1 MIKDSFCCSNC
12 FNNQYIKNF
21 IEEHAEE
28 EGNCPYCRSTNV
40 QMISLE
46 TLGKYL
52 RDCIEKAYESC
63 DDGTGAMYD
72 SEEKKYVGPD
82 GEEATTYSIRVIL
95 MDEEMIF
102 NDDTITTT
110 LLDDLFENL
119 YSYREIQK
127 GAEDP
132 FDDIDSPM
140 WVIRDDL
147 YGDEQTRV
155 FHAWES
161 FKHMIKHYSRFF
173 EPQGCNL
180 REDYLGRMD
189 PYIYEFITDVPSGT
203 SFYRARKTDKNLLPI
218 KRIEP
223 CSQMG
228 PPPAIYAK
236 TNRMSPA
243 GIPYLYL
250 ASDQETTLKEC
261 RIDSGEEAI
270 IAEFISQTKLQIL
283 DLSTNKYFAPD
294 SIFDPEYDHDNTWMN
309 SFWRSFVKEIS
320 EPVSEDKEDHSYEY
334 AATQLVAEYYRTKG
348 YDGICFKSSVGPG
361 KNYVFFMGPDP
372 EYTTNAYPY
381 PFNGEYYFDNLP
393 ILDVFTDVFRIN
405 TIYHVD
411 GKLNIINTRKI

>member
-12 FNNQYIKNF
+12 FNNQYIKKY
-21 IEEHAEE
+21 IEDNAEE
-28 EGNCPYCRSTNV
+28 EGNCPYCGSANV
-40 QMISLE
+40 QLVSLE
-46 TLGKYL
+46 TMGKYL
-52 RDCIEKAYESC
+52 RDCIEKAYEGC

-72 SEEKKYVGPD
+72 SEEKMYLGPN
-82 GEEATTYSIRVIL
+82 GEEATTYSIREIL
-95 MDEEMIF
+95 TEEEMIL
-102 NDDTITTT
+102 NDNTVESSLIE
-110 LLDDLFENL
+110 DLFENL

-140 WVIRDDL
+140 WVIKDDL

-173 EPQGCNL
+173 EPQGFNL
-180 REDYLGRMD
+180 REDYLERMD
-189 PYIYEFITDVPSGT
+189 PYIYDFITDVPSGT
-203 SFYRARKTDKNLLPI
+203 GFYRARKTDKNLLPI
-218 KRIEP
+218 ERIEP
-223 CSQMG
+223 YSQMG
-228 PPPAIYAK
+228 PPPAVYAK

-261 RIDSGEEAI
+261 RIDSDEEAI
-270 IAEFISQTKLQIL
+270 IAEFISTEELQIL
-283 DLSTNKYFAPD
+283 DLSTNKYFASD
-294 SIFDPEYDHDNTWMN
+294 SIFDPEYNHDNTWMN
-309 SFWRSFVKEIS
+309 SFWKSFIKEIS

-372 EYTTNAYPY
+372 EYTPNAYPY
-381 PFNGEYYFDNLP
+381 PFYSEYYFDNLP
-393 ILDVFTDVFRIN
+393 ILEEFTDMFRIDS
-405 TIYHVD
+405 IKHVD
-411 GKLNIINTRKI
+411 GKLNIIKTRKI